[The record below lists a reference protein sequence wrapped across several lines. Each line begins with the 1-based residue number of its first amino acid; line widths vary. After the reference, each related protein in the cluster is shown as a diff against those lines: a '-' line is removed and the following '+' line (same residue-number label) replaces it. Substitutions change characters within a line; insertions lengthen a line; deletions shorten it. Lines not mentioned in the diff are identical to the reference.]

1 MPCLNEITQPIINTT
16 NFDYINHVTC
26 DALDLL
32 TFLSNL
38 IDKVLIETDLSS
50 PKIINRHKNHFFLKR
65 FIPLSNLLISRKKND
80 GGRIKSKLFFLHM
93 RVR

>member
-50 PKIINRHKNHFFLKR
+50 PKIINRHKNHFFLTR
-65 FIPLSNLLISRKKND
+65 FIPLSNLLISRKKMMEEELN
-80 GGRIKSKLFFLHM
+80 RSYFFYI
-93 RVR
+93 